1 MMSNK
6 FFWKTVKPFL
16 TRKGNF
22 SSDFIR
28 IEIKGDLVSD
38 EKQIVELFNE
48 NYINIVG
55 KSSGKKPSSVGTSGD
70 GSSCESNV
78 KETIFAYSSY
88 LSILLI
94 KNDINFKISVEL
106 PKTNCTEINKIIHF
120 LNTDKAIGPDLS
132 KNCNIHLG
140 SLPFQKKVHNAV
152 VCPKTIFFNRE
163 KQMPISNYLKVS
175 LHIYNFCYYLTII
188 RIIAIL

>member
-6 FFWKTVKPFL
+6 SFWKTVKPFL

-38 EKQIVELFNE
+38 EKQMVELFNE
-48 NYINIVG
+48 NYINIVE

-70 GSSCESNV
+70 GSSYESNV

-88 LSILLI
+88 LSILRI

-106 PKTNCTEINKIIHF
+106 PETNSTEINNIIHF
-120 LNTDKAIGPDLS
+120 LNTDKVIGPDGIS
-132 KNCNIHLG
+132 AKI
-140 SLPFQKKVHNAV
+140 V
-152 VCPKTIFFNRE
+152 IF
-163 KQMPISNYLKVS
+163 I
-175 LHIYNFCYYLTII
+175 
-188 RIIAIL
+188 